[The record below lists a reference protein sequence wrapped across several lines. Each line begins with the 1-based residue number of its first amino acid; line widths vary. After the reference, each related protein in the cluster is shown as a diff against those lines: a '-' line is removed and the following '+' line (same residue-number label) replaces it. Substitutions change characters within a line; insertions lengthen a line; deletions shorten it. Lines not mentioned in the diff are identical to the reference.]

1 MQSVADFY
9 RKRAEE
15 CRRLAI
21 LGANRR
27 DWGHF
32 EEMAVT
38 WEKLADLHELGSR
51 LRASGALLDPPASS
65 RSEILDTAK
74 AHSYKKAA

>member
-1 MQSVADFY
+1 MQSVADCY

-15 CRRLAI
+15 CCRLAR

-38 WEKLADLHELGSR
+38 WEKLADLHELGCR
-51 LRASGALLDPPASS
+51 LRASGALLDSPASELGNS
-65 RSEILDTAK
+65 GRVK
-74 AHSYKKAA
+74 ASFKKAA

>member
-1 MQSVADFY
+1 MIFMSVVY

-15 CRRLAI
+15 CRRLAT

-38 WEKLADLHELGSR
+38 WEKLADLHELSRR
-51 LRASGALLDPPASS
+51 LRASGALLDPP
-65 RSEILDTAK
+65 SEVGNSAPLK

>member
-38 WEKLADLHELGSR
+38 WEKLADLHKLSSR
-51 LRASGALLDPPASS
+51 LRASGALLDPPASECGNS
-65 RSEILDTAK
+65 GPVK
-74 AHSYKKAA
+74 AYSYKKAA

>member
-1 MQSVADFY
+1 MRAVANCY

-21 LGANRR
+21 LGVNRR
-27 DWGHF
+27 DWGAF

-38 WEKLADLHELGSR
+38 WEKLADLHELSRR
-51 LRASGALLDPPASS
+51 LRASGELLDPSDSALGNSGP
-65 RSEILDTAK
+65 IK
-74 AHSYKKAA
+74 AHSHKKAA

>member
-1 MQSVADFY
+1 MRAADDY

-38 WEKLADLHELGSR
+38 WERLAALHELGRR
-51 LRASGALLDPPASS
+51 LRASGALLDCPAAKLEN
-65 RSEILDTAK
+65 SEHLK
-74 AHSYKKAA
+74 AHSRKKAA

>member
-1 MQSVADFY
+1 MRSVVDCY
-9 RKRAEE
+9 GKRADE
-15 CRRLAI
+15 CRRLAR

-38 WEKLADLHELGSR
+38 WEELADLHELGRR
-51 LRASGALLDPPASS
+51 LRASGALLDLPAFELGNSG
-65 RSEILDTAK
+65 RVK
-74 AHSYKKAA
+74 AHSFKKAA

>member
-1 MQSVADFY
+1 MRAVANCY

-21 LGANRR
+21 LGVNRR
-27 DWGHF
+27 DWGAF

-38 WEKLADLHELGSR
+38 WEKLADLHELSSR
-51 LRASGALLDPPASS
+51 LRASGALLDPPASE
-65 RSEILDTAK
+65 RGNFGPVK